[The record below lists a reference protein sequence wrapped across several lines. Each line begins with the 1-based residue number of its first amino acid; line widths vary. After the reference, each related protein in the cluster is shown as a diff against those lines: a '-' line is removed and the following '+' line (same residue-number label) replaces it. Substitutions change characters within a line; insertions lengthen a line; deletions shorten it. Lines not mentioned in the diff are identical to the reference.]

1 MRLKKILSFFL
12 AIALGGVAAQ
22 QVSAQDLLARQ
33 APIDRKMKAVDT
45 LVLQSILDR
54 ENGMLPS
61 SDLYAEW
68 ENSKVHDRQA
78 TIPDN
83 FTIDLRE
90 FSMPTVSRVVTSN
103 YGPRWGR
110 THEGLDIKV
119 YTGDTIRA
127 AFPGKVRIVKYD
139 RGYGRYIVIRH
150 ENGLETVYG
159 HLSRQIVREDQDVA
173 SGEAIGLG
181 GSTGVSTGSHLHFE
195 TLLNGVPINPAL
207 MFDFRAQDV
216 TGDFYTYNRDTYHS
230 ESRYA
235 TRERGKIGNGGY
247 TREEVQGENAKYAPV
262 KQEAP
267 ARRAQYHKVK
277 RGETLSSIAKKHRTT
292 VSKLCSLN
300 HLGKKTKVKVGQIIR
315 YS

>member
-1 MRLKKILSFFL
+1 MRIKRIL
-12 AIALGGVAAQ
+12 ATIATIALGSLAAQ
-22 QVSAQDLLARQ
+22 QSSAQDLLARQ

-54 ENGMLPS
+54 ENGMIPS

-68 ENSKVHDRQA
+68 ENSKVHNRQA
-78 TIPDN
+78 SIPDN

-159 HLSRQIVREDQDVA
+159 HLSRFLVQPNQYVKAGQPIA
-173 SGEAIGLG
+173 LS
-181 GSTGVSTGSHLHFE
+181 GSTGRSTGPHLHFE
-195 TLLNGVPINPAL
+195 TRFMGYAINPEAI
-207 MFDFRAQDV
+207 FDFENRVAHTDS
-216 TGDFYTYNRDTYHS
+216 YTFHKST
-230 ESRYA
+230 
-235 TRERGKIGNGGY
+235 Y
-247 TREEVQGENAKYAPV
+247 TRSRNF
-262 KQEAP
+262 AP
-267 ARRAQYHKVK
+267 ARASFAGAKSSAKSRTLASTKRHGHK
-277 RGETLSSIAKKHRTT
+277 AARTT
-292 VSKLCSLN
+292 HVVRSGESLSKIAARNGTTVAKLKKMNRVSGN
-300 HLGKKTKVKVGQIIR
+300 TVKKGQVLRVK
-315 YS
+315 